1 MTLKL
6 FVSALATELWVGL
19 LTHLGAGGGGVK
31 LQRAESQSDRA
42 SGSSFLCF
50 DSWVKMGEQLAQN
63 VNNMAL
69 EAGGDPES
77 TGGQDR
83 TTCLIEAVRRGR
95 KPMVAKLLSVPGINV
110 NAKDLLG
117 ATALH
122 YACPEVNIS
131 SYPARILA
139 GLFFFCHA
147 EIFNSGG
154 FVQKYSDQGVS
165 CKNIGQ

>member
-77 TGGQDR
+77 TGGRDEVQVQ
-83 TTCLIEAVRRGR
+83 AK
-95 KPMVAKLLSVPGINV
+95 KPAKHL
-110 NAKDLLG
+110 
-117 ATALH
+117 TA
-122 YACPEVNIS
+122 A
-131 SYPARILA
+131 AILVC
-139 GLFFFCHA
+139 FIRCVEH
-147 EIFNSGG
+147 I
-154 FVQKYSDQGVS
+154 
-165 CKNIGQ
+165 